1 MTSVTQQQ
9 IDDENSNYDYDNY
22 ENILLHTNTDADIN
36 TDLNERNRGV
46 GREVETTF
54 LTRAYDCQDNENHD
68 DDDVWV
74 QTAARSMSGRKNVG
88 KKAEGMK
95 NMSIDDQPNATRRT
109 SCRDRE
115 RDREKERDKERDR
128 EKERD
133 KEKDRERNAVAD
145 RVMVRVLQNENPRSS
160 SRPPSS
166 SHSVPP
172 NSDRQRIS
180 SARTSRDVLDRE
192 GGRGERGQVEERR
205 YRIGGGGHGRG
216 NGQSYSNSNSNF
228 TTSDLTAYR

>member
-9 IDDENSNYDYDNY
+9 IDEENSNYDYDND
-22 ENILLHTNTDADIN
+22 ENILLHTTTDADADIN
-36 TDLNERNRGV
+36 TDLNERSRDV

-54 LTRAYDCQDNENHD
+54 LTRADDCQDNENHD
-68 DDDVWV
+68 DDDVCV

-115 RDREKERDKERDR
+115 RDREKERDKE
-128 EKERD
+128 
-133 KEKDRERNAVAD
+133 KDRERNAVAD

-172 NSDRQRIS
+172 NSNRQRIS